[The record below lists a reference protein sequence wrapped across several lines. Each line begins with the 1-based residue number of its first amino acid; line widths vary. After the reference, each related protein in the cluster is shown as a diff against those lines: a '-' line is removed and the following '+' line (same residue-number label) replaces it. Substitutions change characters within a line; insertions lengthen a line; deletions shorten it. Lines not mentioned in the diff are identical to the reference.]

1 MIWLDRF
8 KIATR
13 TMYRWLKE
21 LGGENE
27 INAEGGEVPQGNTD
41 SLSVSRRLKTRF
53 SPAFKATVLAAYSRV
68 GPIQAARQFGVSQGV
83 LMQWRRNA
91 GVPKFTDGLK
101 KSFQPAQFPED
112 PHGGKQEGQDAASD
126 GTGAKSS
133 RRGMKRPF
141 YSADLRSR
149 VLAHYR

>member
-1 MIWLDRF
+1 
-8 KIATR
+8 
-13 TMYRWLKE
+13 MYRWLKE

-41 SLSVSRRLKTRF
+41 SLSVSRRLKARF

-83 LMQWRRNA
+83 VMQWRRKA
-91 GVPKFTDGLK
+91 GVPKFTDGL
-101 KSFQPAQFPED
+101 SSQPAQFPED
-112 PHGGKQEGQDAASD
+112 PDSGKQEGHDAASD

-141 YSADLRSR
+141 YSADFRSR

>member
-1 MIWLDRF
+1 
-8 KIATR
+8 
-13 TMYRWLKE
+13 MYRWLKE

-68 GPIQAARQFGVSQGV
+68 GPIQSARQFGVSQGV
-83 LMQWRRNA
+83 VMQWRRKA
-91 GVPKFTDGLK
+91 GVPKFTDGMK
-101 KSFQPAQFPED
+101 KSNQAAQFPED

-133 RRGMKRPF
+133 RRGMKRPS

>member
-1 MIWLDRF
+1 MSESD
-8 KIATR
+8 
-13 TMYRWLKE
+13 
-21 LGGENE
+21 GE
-27 INAEGGEVPQGNTD
+27 
-41 SLSVSRRLKTRF
+41 SLALARRKKAKF
-53 SPAFKATVLAAYSRV
+53 SPSFKAAVLAAYASV
-68 GPIQAARQFGVSQGV
+68 GPAQAARQFGVTEGL
-83 LMQWRRNA
+83 LMQWRRKA

-101 KSFQPAQFPED
+101 KSSQPAQFPED

-141 YSADLRSR
+141 YSADFRSR

>member
-1 MIWLDRF
+1 
-8 KIATR
+8 
-13 TMYRWLKE
+13 MYRWLKE

-68 GPIQAARQFGVSQGV
+68 GPIQSARQFGVSQGV
-83 LMQWRRNA
+83 VMQWRRKA

-101 KSFQPAQFPED
+101 KSSQPAQFPED

-133 RRGMKRPF
+133 RRGMKRPS